1 MSCRRGVRGSLVMSD
16 LISAR
21 SSARHLARR
30 VFLMT
35 RCPSGAI
42 PQPTARNTGRVAK
55 GVLAASLVML
65 LSGLA
70 LAEGIPCWLRCH
82 CPPKILTP
90 EDVPARL
97 RLSPNPPLRFLDRS
111 TGILTTYL
119 GKMLGIQGWRAYHLG
134 VVAKGKVVHA
144 AGSTDGLYTIDL
156 GIEKLIVGQR
166 ALDPPARPNF
176 IRIEVFPLARI
187 GAPLPVREGDQL
199 CVRGPLLWDGD
210 GFLEI
215 HPKKPADFDSINCR

>member
-1 MSCRRGVRGSLVMSD
+1 M
-16 LISAR
+16 
-21 SSARHLARR
+21 
-30 VFLMT
+30 
-35 RCPSGAI
+35 
-42 PQPTARNTGRVAK
+42 GRVAE
-55 GVLAASLVML
+55 GVLAASLML
-65 LSGLA
+65 FSGRA

-119 GKMLGIQGWRAYHLG
+119 GKMLGIQGWRAYHLR

-156 GIEKLIVGQR
+156 GIEKLIVGQH
-166 ALDPPARPNF
+166 ALDPPARPIF
-176 IRIEVFPLARI
+176 IRIEVFPLARF

>member
-1 MSCRRGVRGSLVMSD
+1 MGCRRGVRGSLVMSV

-30 VFLMT
+30 VLLMT
-35 RCPSGAI
+35 RSPSGAT
-42 PQPTARNTGRVAK
+42 PEPTTRNAGRVAK
-55 GVLAASLVML
+55 VLLTASLAML

-111 TGILTTYL
+111 MGILTTYL

-156 GIEKLIVGQR
+156 GIEKLTVGQR
-166 ALDPPARPNF
+166 AFDPPAHPIF
-176 IRIEVFPLARI
+176 IRVKFSRL
-187 GAPLPVREGDQL
+187 REL
-199 CVRGPLLWDGD
+199 EHHFRFVKAISFVCVGRCLGRRL

-215 HPKKPADFDSINCR
+215 HPKKTADFDSINCR